1 MKVVIDASNVAS
13 FGREEGSKAKLK
25 YLLSAVDALEKRN
38 DSFVIIADAS
48 LRHNID
54 EKEKYIELVDNDFV
68 EEVETGNNADH
79 FILNLAEKEHAK
91 IISNDK
97 FRDFSDEFHDINYM
111 RIPFSFDDDDIILK
125 ESEKPKKV
133 KNILQKI
140 CDEILINVERKFD
153 VYNGKKGI
161 EFSPLNIA
169 KESIIRMD
177 KFSQTNMETKIEG
190 VISKI
195 PMFGK
200 VMDMIE
206 SVEASAPHI
215 IFVLVHPKNYK
226 EAIGNAGSISITI
239 RDRLHLEKNP
249 LIIVRNDL
257 FMKPDVFELNI
268 IYSDEVL
275 DESPFDIEVIINPHD
290 ASFIKRNSRS
300 IASTIAGRAS
310 SFKFPIVSVKSNLT
324 LENPGDFDIHLDL
337 KKKNHDKRS
346 YDKKHQDKLN
356 NKVQD

>member
-13 FGREEGSKAKLK
+13 FGKKEGSKAKLD
-25 YLLSAVDALEKRN
+25 YLFSAINALKKRS
-38 DSFVIIADAS
+38 DEFAIIADAS

-54 EKEKYIELVDNDFV
+54 NKEEYISLVENDTI

-79 FILNLAEKEHAK
+79 FILILAENEHAK
-91 IISNDK
+91 ILSNDH
-97 FRDFSDEFHDINYM
+97 FRDFADEFHDINNM
-111 RIPFSFDDDDIILK
+111 RIPFSFENNEIILGEHK
-125 ESEKPKKV
+125 KPKRV
-133 KNILQKI
+133 RNILQKI
-140 CDEILINVERKFD
+140 CDEILSSLEKSRTD
-153 VYNGKKGI
+153 VYWGKKGI

-177 KFSQTNMETKIEG
+177 RFDQSKMENKIEG

-215 IFVLVHPKNYK
+215 IFVLVHPKDYK
-226 EAIGNAGSISITI
+226 EAVKNAGNISVTI
-239 RDRLHLEKNP
+239 KDRLHLDKNP

-257 FMKPDVFELNI
+257 FMKSGAFELNI
-268 IYSDEVL
+268 IYSDEIL
-275 DESPFDIEVIINPHD
+275 DDSPFNIEIIINPHD

-300 IASTIAGRAS
+300 IASTIAGRINS
-310 SFKFPIVSVKSNLT
+310 KKFPIVAVKSNLT
-324 LENPGDFDIHLDL
+324 LENPGEFDLHLDPQ
-337 KKKNHDKRS
+337 KKN
-346 YDKKHQDKLN
+346 QD
-356 NKVQD
+356 

>member
-1 MKVVIDASNVAS
+1 LKVVVDASNVAS
-13 FGREEGSKAKLK
+13 FGRKEGFKAKLK
-25 YLLSAVDALEKRN
+25 YLLSLVDALEKRN

-54 EKEKYIELVDNDFV
+54 EKEKYIELVNSDFI

-111 RIPFSFDDDDIILK
+111 RIPFSFDGDEIILK

-140 CDEILINVERKFD
+140 CDEILINIEKSRFD
-153 VYNGKKGI
+153 VYSGKKGI

-177 KFSQTNMETKIEG
+177 RFSQTNMETKIEG

-226 EAIGNAGSISITI
+226 EAVENVGSISITI
-239 RDRLHLEKNP
+239 SDRLHLEKNP

-257 FMKPDVFELNI
+257 FMKPEVFELNI

-300 IASTIAGRAS
+300 IASTIAGRLS

-337 KKKNHDKRS
+337 KKKNHDKS
-346 YDKKHQDKLN
+346 HGKLD
-356 NKVQD
+356 NKVQDQ